1 MADAKNKLFL
11 NCNFFFSG
19 WNKGL
24 VLTAMRKEL
33 SLSLSRTSQSFQIQ
47 PKEQVLHE

>member
-1 MADAKNKLFL
+1 MADAKTKLFL
-11 NCNFFFSG
+11 NCDFFFG
-19 WNKGL
+19 WKKGL

-33 SLSLSRTSQSFQIQ
+33 SLSLSCTSESFQIQ

>member
-11 NCNFFFSG
+11 NCDFFFFG
-19 WNKGL
+19 WKTGL

-33 SLSLSRTSQSFQIQ
+33 SLSLSCTSESFQIQ